1 MKKDD
6 IEHYYRPNE
15 KKEKNIWTDCIFIF
29 DTSALLEFYYFPKKF
44 QEDIFNS
51 TFERIKERLWIP
63 HHVKYEYL
71 KNRENTLQ
79 KPIEEKYKRLEDE
92 QIKVIESEIKNIKNR
107 INNFINHTKKEDTHP
122 YIDNTISLNFEE
134 ASKTFE
140 TAFSDFKSKV
150 AIEFKKRE
158 EEINAFATEDFVLE
172 SFSNYFKIGRE
183 YNFEKLMEIVEEG
196 EIRYRNK
203 IPPGYKDGPNKE
215 GMQKYGD
222 LIVWKQIID
231 FAEQSGKP
239 IVFIT
244 NDVKEDWCY
253 HYKRSNEVRII
264 RPKEDLI
271 TEIRNKASV
280 DFCMYTFSQFLHTA
294 KEILGTNIPQEII
307 DEAKTVSGSKK
318 TSQVR
323 FDGYYRTLEDSYDPK
338 DSDGDIT
345 EYEYYYQFY
354 EDGKVD
360 FKMGTE
366 KASTTGIYT
375 LNGNS
380 IKIEINYPSPEKH
393 LVLIGT
399 INADFIQLEWSSDAG
414 VEVGDDN
421 NTGSE
426 RGLFYSH

>member
-1 MKKDD
+1 MEKDD
-6 IEHYYRPNE
+6 IEYYYRPNE
-15 KKEKNIWTDCIFIF
+15 RKERNIWTDCIFIF

-51 TFERIKERLWIP
+51 TFERIKDRLWIP

-71 KNRENTLQ
+71 KNREHTLQ
-79 KPIEEKYKRLEDE
+79 KPIEEKYKRLEAE

-107 INNFINHTKKEDTHP
+107 IKDFINHTKKEDTHP

-134 ASKTFE
+134 ASQTFE

-158 EEINAFATEDFVLE
+158 EEIIAFATEDFVLE
-172 SFSNYFKIGRE
+172 SFNNYFKIGRE

-222 LIVWKQIID
+222 LIIWKQIID
-231 FAEQSGKP
+231 FAEQNGKP

-253 HYKRSNEVRII
+253 HYKRSNEVRID

-271 TEIRNKASV
+271 TEIKNKASV

-294 KEILGTNIPQEII
+294 KEILGTNIPQEVI

-318 TSQVR
+318 ISQIR
-323 FDGYYRTLEDSYDPK
+323 FDGYYRTLEDSYNPEEM
-338 DSDGDIT
+338 GEIAQ
-345 EYEYYYQFY
+345 YEYYYQFY

-360 FKMGTE
+360 FKMGSG
-366 KASTTGIYT
+366 KAPTTGIYT

-380 IKIEINYPSPEKH
+380 IKIEINYPTAEKR

-399 INADFIQLEWSSDAG
+399 INAEFLQLEWSSDAG
-414 VEVGDDN
+414 IDVGDDN

-426 RGLFYSH
+426 RGFFYSH